1 LIDEEGTNMP
11 HTHLDISW
19 ASMMNRYEMVVR
31 RSDPH
36 KEAELVV
43 NQLDEDFLLYNED
56 DDEEVINPI
65 NSKVIQNVKGFL
77 SWLQQ
82 REETM
87 VWISTHQV
95 KLNPH
100 TCIYI
105 CIYTSHTI
113 N

>member
-100 TCIYI
+100 TYVYIYI
-105 CIYTSHTI
+105 YHTI